1 MATTR
6 ESVSDEHQRAGE
18 GAYRLLFEG
27 NPQPMYVFDTETL
40 EFLAVNDAAVASY
53 GWAREEFAAM
63 TIRDIRPPEDVEA
76 LESDVEREG
85 RGQQYARLWRHC
97 KKDGTVIDV
106 QVQAHALPFE
116 GRDAWLVQATDVT
129 EKHRAEEALRRS
141 EERFRLLA
149 ENAPDFI
156 FRFRVQPDPG
166 FDYVSPA
173 ALTVLGYRPDE
184 LYADPG
190 LVTAIVGEEYLAET
204 ADFGHD
210 PRLTEPRDVRVR
222 RKDGSMTW
230 VEQRLTPVFV
240 DDHLMAVEGI
250 ARDISERKRAEAAM
264 AYQAL
269 HDSLTQLPNRFL
281 LLDRLSQALARTAR
295 DESLVA
301 VLMLDLDRFKF
312 VNDSLGH
319 PAGDDLLMGVARA
332 LRDAVRPG
340 DTVARLGG
348 DEFVVVCESV
358 SSDAHARVLAERLA
372 ALVAGG
378 YPVAGTEVFT
388 SASIGVALGRSGAST
403 EDLLSDADAAMYLAK
418 EKGRGRVELF
428 RPLLRS
434 RAESRLAAESL
445 LRHAVEEQE
454 FVLCYQ
460 PIVDLEGGWIV
471 ATEALVRWRRPDDS
485 IVMPAEFI
493 PLAEETGLI
502 VPIGAWVIAEAC
514 LQLRAWKD
522 AFPRLP
528 LTMAVNLSARQ
539 LTGELLDVLTKALDG
554 AALDPA
560 ALTLEITESVLMD
573 DAESALEALL
583 GLKALGVALSIDD
596 FGTGSSSLSYLK
608 HFPIDTLK
616 IDRSF
621 VAGLGE
627 DGDDRA
633 IVAGVLAMA
642 RGLRVGVVAEGVETA
657 EQLRALRVLGCPFA
671 QGYHFARP
679 VPAAD
684 FEALL
689 RRGPRW

>member
-6 ESVSDEHQRAGE
+6 ERVSDEHQRARE

-27 NPQPMYVFDTETL
+27 NPQPMYVFDVGTL
-40 EFLAVNDAAVASY
+40 EFLAVNDAAVENY
-53 GWAREEFAAM
+53 GWTRQEFLAM

-76 LESDVEREG
+76 VESDIEREG
-85 RGQQYARLWRHC
+85 GGERYARLWRHC
-97 KKDGTVIDV
+97 KKDGTLIDV
-106 QVQAHALPFE
+106 QVRAHSLRFD
-116 GRDAWLVQATDVT
+116 GRDAWLVLATDVT
-129 EKHRAEEALRRS
+129 EQRRAEDALRRS

-173 ALTVLGYRPDE
+173 ALTVLGYSPED
-184 LYADPG
+184 LYGDPG

-222 RKDGSMTW
+222 RKDGTMTW

-269 HDSLTQLPNRFL
+269 HDGLTQLPNRFL

-295 DESLVA
+295 DDSLVA

-319 PAGDDLLMGVARA
+319 PAGDDLLVGVARN
-332 LRDAVRPG
+332 LREAVRPG

-348 DEFVVVCESV
+348 DEFVVLCEGV
-358 SSDAHARVLAERLA
+358 SSDAHARVLGERLA
-372 ALVAGG
+372 ALVGG
-378 YPVAGTEVFT
+378 AYPIAGTEVFT
-388 SASIGVALGRSGAST
+388 SASVGVALGRSGAST

-434 RAESRLAAESL
+434 RAESRLAAESA
-445 LRHAVEEQE
+445 LRQAVDQQQ

-471 ATEALVRWRRPDDS
+471 GAEALLRWRRPDDTVV
-485 IVMPAEFI
+485 IPADFV

-502 VPIGAWVIAEAC
+502 VPIGAWVVAEAC
-514 LQLRAWKD
+514 LQLRAWRD
-522 AFPRLP
+522 AFPHVP
-528 LTMAVNLSARQ
+528 LTTSVNLSARQ
-539 LTGELLDVLTKALDG
+539 LTGELVDVLTKALASAG
-554 AALDPA
+554 LDPA
-560 ALTLEITESVLMD
+560 ALTLEITEGVLMD
-573 DAESALEALL
+573 DTESALEALL
-583 GLKALGVALSIDD
+583 GLKAVGVTLAIDD
-596 FGTGSSSLSYLK
+596 FGTGYSSLSYLK
-608 HFPIDTLK
+608 RFPIDTLK

-621 VAGLGE
+621 VAGLG
-627 DGDDRA
+627 GDDNDRA

-642 RGLRVGVVAEGVETA
+642 KGLRVDVVAEGVETA
-657 EQLRALRVLGCPFA
+657 DQLRALRVLGCPRA
-671 QGYHFARP
+671 QGYHFAP
-679 VPAAD
+679 PAPAAD

-689 RRGPRW
+689 RRSPRW